1 MDINYLR
8 RQHKE
13 VNEVLA
19 DLKNRL
25 EPYDKIPET
34 AFALTMLI
42 ANIAG
47 KLKIHL
53 SSEDKYLYPGLLK
66 NPDPKVQDT
75 AQMFIEEMGDLA
87 ESFDI
92 YKSKYMNAKNIRNS
106 PEDFVSETKT
116 IIKAILKRIEKEESE
131 LYTMLQ

>member
-25 EPYDKIPET
+25 EPYDKIPEN

-53 SSEDKYLYPGLLK
+53 SSEDKYLYPALLK

>member
-25 EPYDKIPET
+25 EPYDKIPEN